1 MPRHYLMFCWSWALR
16 NASTVSDNKGATA
29 TFVGYCDLWHVVVLF
44 VCTGTI
50 ENRCIASHL
59 MLAGKFDGDCSMYT
73 HNTLIWVLRSEV
85 TSQTSFTMTEK
96 ANWYRREIT
105 RGKKIAAWKFVPENF
120 VLFSSHNVVKFL
132 TDQIL
137 ALWMPDN
144 GFIISHISVDLSHT
158 VRLHTR
164 T

>member
-29 TFVGYCDLWHVVVLF
+29 TFVGYCDLWHVIVLF

-59 MLAGKFDGDCSMYT
+59 MLAGKFDEDCSMYT

-85 TSQTSFTMTEK
+85 TSQTSFTITEK

-105 RGKKIAAWKFVPENF
+105 RGKKIDPAAWSLSQRISFCFPRIMLLNF
-120 VLFSSHNVVKFL
+120 SLTKFL
-132 TDQIL
+132 LYECLT
-137 ALWMPDN
+137 M
-144 GFIISHISVDLSHT
+144 DL
-158 VRLHTR
+158 
-164 T
+164 

>member
-59 MLAGKFDGDCSMYT
+59 MLAGKFDEDCSMYT

-105 RGKKIAAWKFVPENF
+105 RGKKIDPAAWNLSQRISFCFPRIMLLNF
-120 VLFSSHNVVKFL
+120 SLTKFL
-132 TDQIL
+132 LYEWLT
-137 ALWMPDN
+137 M
-144 GFIISHISVDLSHT
+144 DL
-158 VRLHTR
+158 
-164 T
+164 